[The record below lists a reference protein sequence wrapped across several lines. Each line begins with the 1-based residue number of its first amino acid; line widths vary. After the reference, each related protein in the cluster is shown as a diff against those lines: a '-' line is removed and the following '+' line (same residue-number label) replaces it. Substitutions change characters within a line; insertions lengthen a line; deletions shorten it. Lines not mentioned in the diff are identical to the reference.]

1 MFNLFPVKSLGNSS
15 SLQLGSLAIPPTD
28 KDNTAIKVIVNLG
41 WECGD
46 MAKTESDGA
55 RNVTGHFLNKP
66 GGFSNLSGGEELGG
80 TVELLTKLFVRNIH
94 HGLT

>member
-28 KDNTAIKVIVNLG
+28 KDNTAIKVIANLG

-66 GGFSNLSGGEELGG
+66 GGF
-80 TVELLTKLFVRNIH
+80 
-94 HGLT
+94 